1 MILRRLFAAAFVA
14 LALAAQV
21 GPALATALSITASG
35 VVYVNG
41 PRQSD
46 AQAGE
51 AFVAGA
57 AVYRKATDGKWWKAQ
72 ADGTADE
79 AGLTQIG
86 MALGTADAAGAR
98 VSVALQGAIVTI
110 GAGVS
115 GTVYYV
121 GPTAGAVNPIADVA
135 TTGWYVTPFM
145 QGIGSSKVMIL
156 GFYTGALVP

>member
-1 MILRRLFAAAFVA
+1 MLRRALASLLVAAVVA
-14 LALAAQV
+14 LSI

-41 PRQSD
+41 PKLSD

-57 AVYRKATDGKWWKAQ
+57 AVYRKSTDGKWWKAQ

-79 AGLTQIG
+79 AGQTQIG
-86 MALGTADAAGAR
+86 MALGTADAAGGR
-98 VSVALQGAIVTI
+98 VSVALPGAIVTI

-121 GPTAGAVNPIADVA
+121 GPTAGSVNPIADVA

-145 QGIGSSKVMIL
+145 QGIGSNKVMIL